1 MSIQTKTLSITGWQT
16 LNRMK
21 VKFGP
26 ILLLLLVN
34 SISGIAQQ
42 DNPDL
47 YDIGGE
53 FAFVRVQYDSYYDG
67 GFYGGFYGK
76 FYGGF

>member
-1 MSIQTKTLSITGWQT
+1 
-16 LNRMK
+16 MK
-21 VKFGP
+21 VKFGS

-67 GFYGGFYGK
+67 GFYGGPWLTDFQPPMKTSLEVSHDLLTYAS
-76 FYGGF
+76 